1 MLNNLNSERI
11 MKKKIKEILEQ
22 TFAYNVENDKVAQ
35 ELLDLFSVSN
45 RSICS
50 KCGKELYKGWEQS
63 ACNFT
68 LNLNIDCQST
78 KALWGEDEN
87 IGFEHPAIE
96 EGSGYQ
102 GLKIVSGKDKD
113 YRLCISCHRKF
124 TKMIGDWLKNGC

>member
-1 MLNNLNSERI
+1 
-11 MKKKIKEILEQ
+11 MKDKINKVVEDLKQGNISKKEAE
-22 TFAYNVENDKVAQ
+22 T
-35 ELLDLFSVSN
+35 LLLGLFSVSN

-68 LNLNIDCQST
+68 LNLNINCQST

-96 EGSGYQ
+96 EDSGYQ
-102 GLKIVSGKDKD
+102 GLKIVSGEGKD